1 MVQAHIFAHGRV
13 QGVGFRYHVRR
24 RATGLNLKG
33 FVRNLLNEQVEIEV
47 QGPQE
52 DVEEFIKY
60 IRGNPGL
67 SYVVK
72 LDIIWE
78 DPLSGFEDFH
88 IEI

>member
-24 RATGLNLKG
+24 RAAGLNLRG
-33 FVRNLLNEQVEIEV
+33 FVRNLLNEQVEINV

-52 DVEEFIKY
+52 DVEAFIKY

-72 LDIIWE
+72 LDISWE
-78 DPLSGFEDFH
+78 NPSSSFEDFH
-88 IEI
+88 IKI